1 MAAETCT
8 GRCKFSDVIDTEFVI
23 DANKD
28 RGHGQHLQC
37 VWSKS
42 FATRSSFFLVKSSE
56 DSRIIQKSLKYSL
69 KIVANTVNSG
79 QLINQGN
86 PNV

>member
-23 DANKD
+23 DTNKD
-28 RGHGQHLQC
+28 RGHGQHPQC
-37 VWSKS
+37 FWLKS
-42 FATRSSFFLVKSSE
+42 FATHKS
-56 DSRIIQKSLKYSL
+56 SRIIQESLKYSL

>member
-1 MAAETCT
+1 MAAETFT

-42 FATRSSFFLVKSSE
+42 FATRSSFFIVKSLE
-56 DSRIIQKSLKYSL
+56 ASRIIQKSLKYSL
-69 KIVANTVNSG
+69 KIVANTVNSSIKVT
-79 QLINQGN
+79 QTSNC
-86 PNV
+86 